1 MSLKI
6 LWKKFQ
12 VLENAPEWIIAN
24 CFPVTDKTVSDQVE
38 KTTFEQQITRQCG
51 RVVKVTVQHRQP
63 GDPQFDSWKSKK
75 IDFSNFQLISR
86 DDILVEPGQ
95 ARPDCLDLAIIASW
109 TCWVGK

>member
-1 MSLKI
+1 M
-6 LWKKFQ
+6 
-12 VLENAPEWIIAN
+12 
-24 CFPVTDKTVSDQVE
+24 TDKTVSDQVE

-86 DDILVEPGQ
+86 DDILVKPGQ